1 MRRLRGARMLWRD
14 RRGVSA
20 IEFGLVAPTLV
31 LLLYAFIEIGR
42 AVFCYNSL
50 SHAVYEAGRYAI
62 VHGSESSAPANSDAI
77 AAQVESAATWLD
89 PSAISV
95 VTTWSPDNSP
105 GSEVTVEATY
115 AFEPLL
121 NLIDFASFDMD
132 GRLSMVI
139 AR

>member
-1 MRRLRGARMLWRD
+1 MLWRD

-20 IEFGLVAPTLV
+20 IEFGLVSSTLI

-50 SHAVYEAGRYAI
+50 SHAVYEASRYAI
-62 VHGSESSAPANSDAI
+62 VHGSESSSPADSTAI
-77 AAQVESAATWLD
+77 ATQVENAATWLD
-89 PSAISV
+89 SSAISV

-121 NLIDFASFDMD
+121 NVIDFASFDME